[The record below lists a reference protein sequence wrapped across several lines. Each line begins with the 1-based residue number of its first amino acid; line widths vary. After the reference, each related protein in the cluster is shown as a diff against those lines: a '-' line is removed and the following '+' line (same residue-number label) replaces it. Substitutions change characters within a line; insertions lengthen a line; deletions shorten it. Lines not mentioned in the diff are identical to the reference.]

1 MQNKVYLIQ
10 IHYLI
15 LDQYEIIIQNLYVL
29 PDISCNNFFF
39 TVIHSTAKLSKDVTH
54 FIKQF
59 AKMVVMEAMVTVDM
73 VPLDKP
79 VQVSLVNIATL
90 KPNVIEPQ

>member
-1 MQNKVYLIQ
+1 MQNKVHLIQ

-15 LDQYEIIIQNLYVL
+15 LNHYENNRYKSVIQPDKSCINLL
-29 PDISCNNFFF
+29 L
-39 TVIHSTAKLSKDVTH
+39 TVTHNTAKLSKDVTH

-59 AKMVVMEAMVTVDM
+59 AKMVVMEAMVIVDM
-73 VPLDKP
+73 VPLGKP
-79 VQVSLVNIATL
+79 VQVSHVNIAIL

>member
-1 MQNKVYLIQ
+1 MKLNF
-10 IHYLI
+10 
-15 LDQYEIIIQNLYVL
+15 YVL
-29 PDISCNNFFF
+29 PDISSNNLFF
-39 TVIHSTAKLSKDVTH
+39 TVTHSTAKLSKDVIH

-59 AKMVVMEAMVTVDM
+59 VKMVVMEATVTVDM

>member
-1 MQNKVYLIQ
+1 MQNKVHLIQ

-15 LDQYEIIIQNLYVL
+15 LNQNNRYKFVIQPDKSCINLL
-29 PDISCNNFFF
+29 L
-39 TVIHSTAKLSKDVTH
+39 TVTHNTAKLSKDVTH

-59 AKMVVMEAMVTVDM
+59 AKMVVMEATVTVDM
-73 VPLDKP
+73 VPLDRP

-90 KPNVIEPQ
+90 KPNVIAPQ

>member
-1 MQNKVYLIQ
+1 MKTFIASQ
-10 IHYLI
+10 
-15 LDQYEIIIQNLYVL
+15 
-29 PDISCNNFFF
+29 DISCNNLFL
-39 TVIHSTAKLSKDVTH
+39 TVTHSTAKLSKDVIH